1 MKRLGK
7 PGLDFGS
14 FNSARRTL
22 QGTAKLLG
30 NLVSSPRISLSV
42 ITTTTRKD
50 NGGDRSPLLSPPSM
64 STAHHDQE
72 TTYGIYISGELYT
85 FVQVKETA
93 HDTAKEFRNQGLDAD
108 VIKVNLLKN
117 FGLA

>member
-1 MKRLGK
+1 M
-7 PGLDFGS
+7 
-14 FNSARRTL
+14 
-22 QGTAKLLG
+22 
-30 NLVSSPRISLSV
+30 
-42 ITTTTRKD
+42 TRK
-50 NGGDRSPLLSPPSM
+50 
-64 STAHHDQE
+64 

-93 HDTAKEFRNQGLDAD
+93 HDTAKELRTQGLDAD